1 MTAFK
6 QRFPHAIPKE
16 RKRGGYIPSEAEI
29 ENKAQELAAYRDYQR
44 SYGGELGGNI
54 STRPREP
61 EELRETGLWAEARR
75 DLMREH
81 GRGRKKKF
89 DFRRIRRI
97 FDPDHLRDIIND
109 ITELRDAL
117 IQRDRWIDETYGPM
131 SEAEYDTPQGWSRKD
146 AEQRLEWRQRKKIRG
161 QVKDV
166 DDYMSAMQD
175 PQIYRQLSPFQKKR
189 IRQLAGRTVRKQ
201 RGNVEVPST
210 FLQDPFGPLAGAIVG
225 GAASGGSYVA
235 ATKAMKDPQQ
245 MPKPIDIYGY
255 GDKNSA
261 SMLRLVP
268 DVHGFRPMNLE
279 QSVDPIR
286 GGMVMMKPQGSL
298 VEIQV
303 KYPRHQWEHD
313 ILPKMQQDPT
323 NEIDLDNRRI
333 VRRAKNNIA
342 TNIFIDGE

>member
-1 MTAFK
+1 
-6 QRFPHAIPKE
+6 
-16 RKRGGYIPSEAEI
+16 
-29 ENKAQELAAYRDYQR
+29 
-44 SYGGELGGNI
+44 
-54 STRPREP
+54 
-61 EELRETGLWAEARR
+61 
-75 DLMREH
+75 
-81 GRGRKKKF
+81 
-89 DFRRIRRI
+89 
-97 FDPDHLRDIIND
+97 
-109 ITELRDAL
+109 
-117 IQRDRWIDETYGPM
+117 
-131 SEAEYDTPQGWSRKD
+131 
-146 AEQRLEWRQRKKIRG
+146 
-161 QVKDV
+161 
-166 DDYMSAMQD
+166 
-175 PQIYRQLSPFQKKR
+175 
-189 IRQLAGRTVRKQ
+189 
-201 RGNVEVPST
+201 
-210 FLQDPFGPLAGAIVG
+210 
-225 GAASGGSYVA
+225 
-235 ATKAMKDPQQ
+235 